1 MMRTTLIACALLVVA
16 GCEFFR
22 DMEPP
27 SAVAPADPAAELLAS
42 AALRAEAALA
52 ELAQARSAEN
62 PFPATPPPSLVPQEL
77 LREVTVD
84 WTGPLDTLVHRLAQ
98 EVEWDFIEAGPE
110 PAVPP
115 IVEIHATASPII
127 LILRDAGIQAADMAA
142 VTVDARQRQVRL
154 DWSVTQGDPI

>member
-52 ELAQARSAEN
+52 ELAQARSA
-62 PFPATPPPSLVPQEL
+62 PTPP
-77 LREVTVD
+77 
-84 WTGPLDTLVHRLAQ
+84 A
-98 EVEWDFIEAGPE
+98 
-110 PAVPP
+110 PAAPRPRFPP
-115 IVEIHATASPII
+115 P
-127 LILRDAGIQAADMAA
+127 R
-142 VTVDARQRQVRL
+142 RRR
-154 DWSVTQGDPI
+154 WCRRNC